1 MPNSKIIRTTP
12 ETQGDSDWIP
22 PGGTLGELVELA
34 EARSGRLGAAR
45 NRGTIAATRSGITRL
60 SSRLVRDFV
69 SVIAEIKRSSP
80 SKGVINSGIDSS
92 AQAKQYEA
100 GGAAAISVL
109 TEPDRFGGSDDDITQ
124 VMRASSLPVL
134 RKDFHVTPLQLEHA
148 AQLGVAAALVIV
160 RSVSP
165 SRLRELASAG
175 RDLDLEIVFEVRD
188 EQELD
193 RALDSGARIIGVNN
207 RNLETLEIDRETVP
221 RILPLIPADCVAIA
235 ESGYSSR
242 ESVSDAAAAG
252 ADAVLVGS
260 HLSASPDSVS
270 AVKSIAAVP
279 RRPRRG

>member
-1 MPNSKIIRTTP
+1 M
-12 ETQGDSDWIP
+12 
-22 PGGTLGELVELA
+22 A
-34 EARSGRLGAAR
+34 EARSRHLGPAR
-45 NRGTIAATRSGITRL
+45 NRDTIAATRSGITSL

-80 SKGVINSGIDSS
+80 SKGIINSGIDST

-109 TEPDRFGGSDDDITQ
+109 TEPDRFGGSDEDIRR
-124 VMRASSLPVL
+124 VMQASSLPVL

-148 AQLGVAAALVIV
+148 AELGVAAALVIV
-160 RSVSP
+160 RSVRP
-165 SRLRELASAG
+165 SRLRDLASAG

-188 EQELD
+188 ERELG
-193 RALDSGARIIGVNN
+193 RALDSGARVIGVNN
-207 RNLETLEIDRETVP
+207 RNLETLEIDRDTVS

-242 ESVSDAAAAG
+242 QSVSDAAAAG

-260 HLSASPDSVS
+260 YLSASDDPLSS
-270 AVKSIAAVP
+270 VKSITSVP
-279 RRPRRG
+279 RRPRGG